1 MIFPALRGLI
11 FFTMSSGSEKV
22 HALANY
28 QRACT
33 FTSECNGFITL
44 CNDII
49 QVSHR

>member
-1 MIFPALRGLI
+1 MCSNLPCHNQILLKG
-11 FFTMSSGSEKV
+11 GKV

-28 QRACT
+28 QRACIC
-33 FTSECNGFITL
+33 TSKRNGFIAL